1 MKKTSEIQRI
11 VRLKIHKG
19 KLNEFKGLA
28 AKCMKIT
35 RTKDKGTLQYE
46 WYLNSSNTECLVI
59 ERYRNSQAFFEHY
72 QHLRETVVAIL
83 QTCSSSGEIC
93 GRASP
98 KLVKMM
104 AFKGSPFQIYS
115 PLQSMQFFI

>member
-19 KLNEFKGLA
+19 KFKEFKRLA
-28 AKCMKIT
+28 AKCMEIT

-46 WYLNSSNTECLVI
+46 WYFNSGNTECLVI
-59 ERYRNSQAFFEHY
+59 ERYRNSQAFLEHY
-72 QHLRETVVAIL
+72 EHLRDTVVAIL

-98 KLVKMM
+98 KLTKVMTV
-104 AFKGSPFQIYS
+104 KGSTFQIY
-115 PLQSMQFFI
+115 PPFKPI